1 MNKYLG
7 LIFTI
12 LVLTAV
18 SACSNGAN
26 PVTPGSQDKNIN
38 LEQPL
43 VSESNYLNDGANP
56 YRGVFGAWKV
66 IIDPDT
72 LTAEIEPARNAQAVG
87 LIVDADLSQFL
98 TVSPCS
104 NCMRITA
111 IRYDA
116 DKGLILSIGLKHPF
130 ANGVTRPDLHGFD
143 VRLIFLIAEPYAQT
157 WNGINMMHPD
167 GLEETVSIA
176 GFVSNADGYTS
187 HWDELPTDERYFR
200 NGSDVLG
207 NVNPFVRYFED
218 YSTGAFDPLSPT
230 GQNVMKTGSSWET
243 QDIYIQSMGCLEGLP
258 FYIVADV
265 AYGQSAVLAN
275 RQNPQYYLPAFHRT
289 EPWRYEYWIEN
300 NHLDVTDPTSTVDV
314 VVQVFDWQQGATVD
328 PAYPNPA
335 NLAGIP
341 ESSNVL
347 RVELLAPSLQNTPV
361 VTTVHEA
368 GSGTP
373 TDPLRYRLTLTNQ
386 NLTAYNCVGLLAI
399 RDELYGQTGRLP
411 IPVSPAGFPY
421 STLDI
426 LDYTLYDLIWIT
438 YDRNEPYDFDGEFYI
453 YTKNLYTAYDRV
465 TLNGDFFMDYSGK
478 KFQYAWDYDYDG
490 VTFNVDGTGMPS
502 PEITLP
508 YTGINDIGLR
518 VQTNSVP
525 PHEYTYTIPVYR
537 KGLDG
542 QMMLDTGAGTGND
555 AIGYNLSSAVG
566 ATDNYY
572 YVAFTSEAGGKRDVW
587 LSIIDQDGN
596 ANTQNLTAS
605 LPEHCLHPV
614 INVINDGVNDGVYI
628 VFDVYTAGTDWDLY
642 SIYGNLDGTGFAASN
657 IKLVS
662 NTYKYNAFADLE
674 YAFDRLLVYYW
685 GTNSGFPEDVA
696 IAYSDDYALTW
707 ISYATPID
715 GGTSAKMFPSAAY
728 CRSQARMWVVWQ
740 DGRDT
745 LTTGTDLYMA
755 KSYLGLNFDPAMNIS
770 SLAGLSEESQPDA
783 ITNGGTMAIVYVG
796 KPLYATDPSP
806 RLKIVDLYDF
816 EMIDFALKAHLYGST
831 FSRPTV
837 SFPYETQIAVAYG
850 THNTTTNDL
859 HAVAVNIHL
868 ENGFS
873 DYRQEDLLYA
883 DIGNETLSIMNYYGV
898 ALFGRAICDNWAVEN
913 VFFYTDYTN
922 GARSSPVPH
931 TYALGEISVAKI
943 IGGGRRIN

>member
-1 MNKYLG
+1 MGKNIFLG
-7 LIFTI
+7 LFAIFI
-12 LVLTAV
+12 LA
-18 SACSNGAN
+18 ACSTNSN
-26 PVTPGSQDKNIN
+26 PVAPSSVDDN
-38 LEQPL
+38 LKPEQPM
-43 VSESNYLNDGANP
+43 VSESNYLNDGVNP

-66 IIDPDT
+66 TIDPDT

-104 NCMRITA
+104 NCLRITG
-111 IRYDA
+111 IQYYYTQ
-116 DKGLILSIGLKHPF
+116 GLVLSVGLKHPF

-143 VRLIFLIAEPYAQT
+143 VRLIFLIGEPYSQA
-157 WNGINMMHPD
+157 WNGINMMHPG
-167 GLEETVSIA
+167 GLEETVSI
-176 GFVSNADGYTS
+176 GGYVPNADGYTS

-207 NVNPFVRYFED
+207 NVNPFIRYFED
-218 YSTGAFDPLSPT
+218 YSVGAFDPLSPS
-230 GQNVMKTGSSWET
+230 GNNVMKTGSSWET
-243 QDIYIQSMGCLEGLP
+243 QEVLMTSMTLLDGLP

-300 NHLDVTDPTSTVDV
+300 NHLDETDPTSTVDV

-347 RVELLAPSLQNTPV
+347 RLELLAPSLQNSPV

-373 TDPLRYRLTLTNQ
+373 TDPLRYRMTLTNQ
-386 NLTAYNCVGLLAI
+386 NLFGYNCVALLAI

-411 IPVSPAGFPY
+411 IPDSPAGFPY
-421 STLDI
+421 STVDI
-426 LDYTLYDLIWIT
+426 VDYSMYDLIWIN
-438 YDRNEPYDFDGEFYI
+438 YDRDEFFEYGGEFDI
-453 YTKNLYTAYDRV
+453 SPKTLYTPDDRV
-465 TLNGDFFMDYSGK
+465 SLYGDFFMDYSGR
-478 KFQYAWDYDYDG
+478 KFQYAWDFDYDG

-508 YTGINDIGLR
+508 YTGINDLGLR

-525 PHEYTYTIPVYR
+525 PQEYTYTIPVYR

-542 QMMLDTGAGTGND
+542 QTILSTGAGTGND
-555 AIGYNLSSAVG
+555 AVGYNLSSAVG
-566 ATDNYY
+566 ATNDNYY
-572 YVAFTSEAGGKRDVW
+572 IAFTSEAGGKRDVW
-587 LSIIDQDGN
+587 LSVIDQDGN
-596 ANTQNLTAS
+596 ANTQNLTSS
-605 LPEHCLHPV
+605 LPEHCVHPAISV
-614 INVINDGVNDGVYI
+614 VNDGVNDGIYI
-628 VFDVYTAGTDWDLY
+628 VFDLVTVAGDWDLY

-674 YAFDRLLVYYW
+674 YAFNRLLVYCW
-685 GTNSGFPEDVA
+685 GTNTGLPGDVA

-707 ISYATPID
+707 TTYATPID
-715 GGTSAKMFPSAAY
+715 SGTSAKMFPSAAY
-728 CRSQARMWVVWQ
+728 CRNQSRMWVVWQ
-740 DGRDT
+740 DGRDIG
-745 LTTGTDLYMA
+745 TTSTDLYMA
-755 KSYLGLNFDPAMNIS
+755 ESYLGLDFDPAMNIS
-770 SLAGLSEESQPDA
+770 SLAGLAPESQPDA
-783 ITNGGTMAIVYVG
+783 VTNGATMAIGYIG
-796 KPLYATDPSP
+796 QPLYETDPSP

-816 EMIDFALKAHLYGST
+816 EITDIKLTAHLYDSD

-850 THNTTTNDL
+850 THNTSTNDL
-859 HAVAVNIHL
+859 HAVAVSIHL

-873 DYRQEDLLYA
+873 DYRQEDLLFA
-883 DIGNETLSIMNYYGV
+883 DIGNDPTSPMSYYGV
-898 ALFGRAICDNWAVEN
+898 ALFGRAICDTWAVEN
-913 VFFYTDYTN
+913 IFFFTDYTN
-922 GARSSPVPH
+922 GARSSPTPH
-931 TYALGEISVAKI
+931 SYALGEISVAKVI
-943 IGGGRRIN
+943 SEGRSVN